1 MFMFELPRI
10 KHVGWIAFHKVSLAR
25 FKGVGSEKYLKFVLI
40 SKRVSSKCSCMET
53 SLSGANYV
61 LGDSHWEDPVERYVA
76 MT

>member
-40 SKRVSSKCSCMET
+40 SKRVSSKMFLHGNFLVRSKLCI
-53 SLSGANYV
+53 G
-61 LGDSHWEDPVERYVA
+61 
-76 MT
+76 